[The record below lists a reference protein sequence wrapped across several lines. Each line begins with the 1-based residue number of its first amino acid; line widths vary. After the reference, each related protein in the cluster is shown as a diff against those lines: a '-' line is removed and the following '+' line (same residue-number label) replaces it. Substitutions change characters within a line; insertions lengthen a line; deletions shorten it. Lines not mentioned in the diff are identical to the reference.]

1 MMLEASLEDTINM
14 TGLDTSEHHLTNE
27 FINML
32 LGLSLAKGGRVQ
44 IKYETHYKV
53 WIMIWCCFIDASQR
67 ASERE
72 MEADMA
78 TSEVKS

>member
-1 MMLEASLEDTINM
+1 
-14 TGLDTSEHHLTNE
+14 
-27 FINML
+27 ML